1 MIKAGTPLSCLG
13 LLTDGEGAKKQTKI
27 FLGSGKCYKEKQ
39 TGGCDRVTQG
49 GGGVMQVGSQRW
61 FFEEVASE
69 LNHEWKKRTSCAR
82 GVKAPRRGWAGEK
95 QGTQRTLGICVVT
108 KGNGARRKWL
118 RDDQGPGEKL
128 DLTLKAMQNHW
139 KVLTRGVALS
149 DLYFQKLPLNK
160 SIKAKKDAGRPV
172 KDHFWGS
179 RQKRMMMAWASSV
192 NGILS
197 W

>member
-1 MIKAGTPLSCLG
+1 MEDTNQLCEGCKGPM
-13 LLTDGEGAKKQTKI
+13 EGA
-27 FLGSGKCYKEKQ
+27 
-39 TGGCDRVTQG
+39 
-49 GGGVMQVGSQRW
+49 
-61 FFEEVASE
+61 
-69 LNHEWKKRTSCAR
+69 
-82 GVKAPRRGWAGEK
+82 GWANAGNTKNARYLCSDQGER
-95 QGTQRTLGICVVT
+95 GY
-108 KGNGARRKWL
+108 RRKRL
-118 RDDQGPGEKL
+118 RDYQEPGEKL

-160 SIKAKKDAGRPV
+160 SIKAKKDAERPV

-179 RQKRMMMAWASSV
+179 RQKRMMKAWASSV